1 MNRLLVT
8 VIFILTALGT
18 AGGTEI
24 YYGGDFDLNIP
35 DYSKMPDAVID
46 IGQHYT
52 IFDLDVRI
60 NIVHTN
66 VFDLQI
72 FLQGPSGERVC
83 LNMYDFEKDFFV
95 GQNYIDTIF
104 DDQADIAIAD
114 GSTAFTGRFR
124 PRDELSIFNGG
135 DCFGQWK
142 LQIYDTYY
150 NDTGYLESFELM
162 IVNPEPATVLSLG
175 IGGLMLFRK
184 RCH

>member
-1 MNRLLVT
+1 MAMNLSEIEDL
-8 VIFILTALGT
+8 IKKAL
-18 AGGTEI
+18 
-24 YYGGDFDLNIP
+24 
-35 DYSKMPDAVID
+35 PDAVID

-83 LNMYDFEKDFFV
+83 LNMYDFEKNFFV

-114 GSTAFTGRFR
+114 GSVAFTY
-124 PRDELSIFNGG
+124 
-135 DCFGQWK
+135 
-142 LQIYDTYY
+142 LQHK
-150 NDTGYLESFELM
+150 NPSFTTPNK
-162 IVNPEPATVLSLG
+162 INN
-175 IGGLMLFRK
+175 
-184 RCH
+184 

>member
-1 MNRLLVT
+1 MKKNLVA
-8 VIFILTALGT
+8 VVFILTVLGT
-18 AGGTEI
+18 AWGNVI
-24 YYGGDFDLNIP
+24 YYGGDFDLSIP
-35 DYSKMPDAVID
+35 DNGKMSDAVID
-46 IGQHYT
+46 IDHYYT

-83 LNMYDFEKDFFV
+83 LNIYDFEKDFFV

-114 GSTAFTGRFR
+114 GTAAFTGRFR

-135 DCFGQWK
+135 DCFGVWK
-142 LQIYDTYY
+142 LEIYDTYY

-162 IVNPEPATVLSLG
+162 IVNPEPSS
-175 IGGLMLFRK
+175 LMLLGTGALFFR
-184 RCH
+184 RRRT